1 MKYKCLKS
9 VLFQYILCYGSTN
22 AVEVR
27 KTAEKNF
34 NTSYVTVQH
43 FILCYYYAV
52 IMNFNTS
59 YVTVQLISVMFNA
72 FSVLIFQ
79 YILCYGS
86 TEPTQFG

>member
-9 VLFQYILCYGSTN
+9 VLFQYILCYGSTD

-59 YVTVQLISVMFNA
+59 YVTVQRIQKKSINYVYRISIHLMLRFN
-72 FSVLIFQ
+72 
-79 YILCYGS
+79 
-86 TEPTQFG
+86 